1 MANLEALHIDQTKTR
16 FDLALVPDLE
26 AQPCTTTMGVRC
38 GEQGLVLG
46 QTHPERSACRAAV
59 DRSELITRKFD
70 FNLAASSL
78 WSFNY

>member
-1 MANLEALHIDQTKTR
+1 MPA
-16 FDLALVPDLE
+16 LE
-26 AQPCTTTMGVRC
+26 AQPCITTMGVRRGDTLALATDQMLRRC

-59 DRSELITRKFD
+59 DRGELITRKFD